1 MASSTQAR
9 SLWLNLHGRCRAD
22 KNSEQVGME
31 ASFDLKA
38 EQLPWRSAEVAFL
51 YLADVA
57 EGEGEE

>member
-1 MASSTQAR
+1 MAKSAWETS
-9 SLWLNLHGRCRAD
+9 GRQEVRAG
-22 KNSEQVGME
+22 GME
-31 ASFDLKA
+31 ATFDLKA

>member
-1 MASSTQAR
+1 
-9 SLWLNLHGRCRAD
+9 
-22 KNSEQVGME
+22 ME